1 MRLWGQIQKRM
12 RRHKL
17 NNDGAAMVTMI
28 VVVLFITIL
37 ATTLLY
43 ISGMNF
49 QIKQTEYRNQKSFY
63 AGETSLEN
71 IKARLMADS
80 SKAAADAYS
89 QVMSEY
95 VTLGIGDARTWE
107 YQQIFLQNLQ
117 DNWTTSTGGDWKSF
131 LASFCTAGATLD
143 IPGRDANG
151 DGVLSNSEMLEIHD
165 AEGYLIVKGLEV
177 TYTNSEGYTSVIK
190 TDFYVQAPTM
200 NWGVEK
206 SETAAPADPLAAQAT
221 KEIEA
226 ATYVQYV
233 NWQKQ

>member
-1 MRLWGQIQKRM
+1 MGLWGQIRKRIEKQKV
-12 RRHKL
+12 
-17 NNDGAAMVTMI
+17 NDKGAAMVTMI

-63 AGETSLEN
+63 SGETSLEN

-89 QVMSEY
+89 AVMSEY
-95 VTLGIGDARTWE
+95 VTLGGGDARTWE
-107 YQQIFLQNLQ
+107 YQQLFLQNLQ
-117 DNWTTSTGGDWKSF
+117 DEWTVSTAGDWKSW
-131 LASFCTAGATLD
+131 LASFCTAGATLE
-143 IPGRDANG
+143 IPGRDTNG
-151 DGVLSNSEMLEIHD
+151 DGAYSNGEMLELH
-165 AEGYLIVKGLEV
+165 ATEGYLILKGLEV
-177 TYTNSEGYTSVIK
+177 TYTNSDGYTSVIK
-190 TDFYVQAPTM
+190 TDFYIQAPTM
-200 NWGVEK
+200 NWNV
-206 SETAAPADPLAAQAT
+206 ETAETAPPADPLAAQEP
-221 KEIEA
+221 KKIEA